1 MSRIIDPYI
10 KVVDKYIGDRIY
22 SLRLAKG
29 LSLQQLAEKITVSH
43 QQLTKYEKGSNRISV
58 GGLILIAQALES
70 PVNYF
75 FEDLDNKESELTLTQ
90 HQRMCLEVSRNFM
103 KISCLKHQEVVS
115 VLVSVLSSRE

>member
-10 KVVDKYIGDRIY
+10 KVVDKHIGDRIY

-43 QQLTKYEKGSNRISV
+43 QQLTKYEKGDDRISV
-58 GGLILIAQALES
+58 GRLILIAQALES

-103 KISCLKHQEVVS
+103 KISCLKYQEAVS
-115 VLVSVLSSRE
+115 ALVSVLSSRE

>member
-1 MSRIIDPYI
+1 MSRINDPYI
-10 KVVDKYIGDRIY
+10 KAVDKYIGDRVY

-29 LSLQQLAEKITVSH
+29 LSLQQLAEKIKVSH
-43 QQLTKYEKGSNRISV
+43 QQLAKYEKGGDRISV
-58 GGLILIAQALES
+58 GRLILIAQALEI

-75 FEDLDNKESELTLTQ
+75 YKGLDNKESALTLTQ

-115 VLVSVLSSRE
+115 VLVSALSS